1 VDSGISGSRLTIT
14 GHVFTRRCALVA
26 GALLDFW
33 QADSG
38 GVYDNAGYRLR
49 GHQFTDAMGAYSLQT
64 IEPGQYPG
72 RTAHIH
78 VKVMAP
84 GKPALTTQ
92 LYFPGETGNQ
102 QDSIFDAAL
111 LMDVHDSASGKTAT
125 FSFILDLP

>member
-1 VDSGISGSRLTIT
+1 
-14 GHVFTRRCALVA
+14 
-26 GALLDFW
+26 
-33 QADSG
+33 
-38 GVYDNAGYRLR
+38 
-49 GHQFTDAMGAYSLQT
+49 MGAYSLQT

-92 LYFPGETGNQ
+92 LYFPGETGNK